1 MDEKE
6 RVDFLKTI
14 YEQHWLHAR
23 HLEAERHWFTTVS
36 VAIVAGLL
44 ALLAGIGT
52 AGALSPLDH
61 FFLAA
66 GIFILLISIVG
77 YSLCL
82 TWRAGFVA
90 HTTLAKEILQD
101 IGLKDYDAYGPGF
114 ERIKIAWGWFTA
126 HNLYLFFY
134 SVLASGGLYF
144 MLEELISKCSLLFP
158 WRWLF
163 LLILPGIGISVA
175 YWYNRREK
183 GYRRDR
189 GIKEHW

>member
-1 MDEKE
+1 MDEKT
-6 RVDFLKTI
+6 RIDFLKTV
-14 YEQHWLHAR
+14 YEQHWLQAR
-23 HLEAERHWFTTVS
+23 HVEAERHWFTTVS
-36 VAIVAGLL
+36 VVIVVGLL
-44 ALLAGIGT
+44 ALLFRIDG
-52 AGALSPLDH
+52 AGASSPLDH
-61 FFLAA
+61 FLLAT

-77 YSLCL
+77 YCLCL
-82 TWRAGFVA
+82 TWRAGFIA

-114 ERIKIAWGWFTA
+114 EQIKIAWGWFTA

-134 SVLASGGLYF
+134 SFLASDGLYF
-144 MLEELISKCSLLFP
+144 ILEELISKCS

-163 LLILPGIGISVA
+163 LLIPPGIGISVA

-183 GYRRDR
+183 RYRRDR